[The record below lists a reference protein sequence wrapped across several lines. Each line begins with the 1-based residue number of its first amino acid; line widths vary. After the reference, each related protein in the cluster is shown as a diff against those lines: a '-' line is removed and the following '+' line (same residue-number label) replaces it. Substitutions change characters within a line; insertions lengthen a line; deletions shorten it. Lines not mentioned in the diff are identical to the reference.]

1 MCEPRCVGKLGEL
14 PLPIW
19 GEGRGEGVTGL
30 SLDLNPSPQPSP
42 FGRGSAPSFWQRHR
56 SSAVA
61 LAFAVCLVGP
71 AAAQTAAETL
81 YQEIASL
88 SPAERQTRLEEG
100 ARREGKLAFVH
111 TLRGQLGRDHVA
123 LFQKRYPFVALDHSD
138 MGSQEASE
146 RLLQEESAGR
156 HLTDA
161 LSLAIPDLDEL
172 LDRNILARNATPAV
186 AAVLPQFRG
195 FIDAANRWTPYYW
208 SDFGITYNTNLVPE
222 EKAPKSWEDLCKP
235 DYRGQVSFDGPN
247 VRFLVGIYTMMGDE
261 KTKSWLQCIGRN
273 KPLIQFGMPQ
283 RFELML
289 AGDHAIQGQNFVY
302 YCPARK
308 ARQPGTP
315 CATVL
320 TAPVL
325 GFGGSIVINKNTTRP
340 YASALLADW
349 ALSEES
355 QNYLAKSFRGPLA
368 ARHPYLPDST
378 KVITYG
384 LTGKDVVDKVMR
396 YWDDYVTKAN

>member
-1 MCEPRCVGKLGEL
+1 MRWLRSIGLGL
-14 PLPIW
+14 GAAIAAA
-19 GEGRGEGVTGL
+19 V
-30 SLDLNPSPQPSP
+30 
-42 FGRGSAPSFWQRHR
+42 SAQ
-56 SSAVA
+56 
-61 LAFAVCLVGP
+61 
-71 AAAQTAAETL
+71 AQTAVEKVFGELA
-81 YQEIASL
+81 AL
-88 SPAERQTRLEEG
+88 SPPERQQRLEEG

-111 TLRGQLGRDHVA
+111 TLRGQLGRDHIA
-123 LFQKRYPFVALDHSD
+123 LFQKRYPALAVDHSD

-172 LDRNILARNATPAV
+172 LDRGILARNPTPAV
-186 AAVLPQFRG
+186 AAILPQYRG
-195 FIDAANRWTPYYW
+195 FLDAGQRWTPYYW
-208 SDFGITYNTNLVPE
+208 SDFGISYNTNLIPPD
-222 EKAPKSWEDLCKP
+222 KAPKSWDDLCKP
-235 DYRGQVSFDGPN
+235 EYRGQVSFDGPN
-247 VRFLVGIYTMMGDE
+247 VRFLVGIYTMMGEE
-261 KTKSWLQCIGRN
+261 KTKAWLQCIGRN

-289 AGDHAIQGQNFVY
+289 AGDHAIQGQNFLY

-320 TAPVL
+320 TTPVL
-325 GFGGSIVINKNTTRP
+325 GFAGSIVINKNTTRP
-340 YASALLADW
+340 YGSALLADW

-355 QNYLAKSFRGPLA
+355 QSYLAKTFRGPLA
-368 ARHPYLPDST
+368 AKHPYLPDST
-378 KVITYG
+378 QVVTYG

-396 YWDDYVTKAN
+396 YWDEYVTKAN